1 MIEVGNIM
9 KKNIKKISL
18 LLILGMVAIGSGYWF
33 SYGRYFQTTDN
44 AYVTNDITKLSART
58 TGVVMESYIHNN
70 QLVKKGQLL
79 AVLDNRDQLVALQ
92 KMQANVQQVS
102 SEIDNAK
109 AEYQMQLS
117 KVAEF
122 QSQSKL
128 DLANE
133 AYTKQQY
140 QRYLALLKKKF
151 VAQGDVDNEQL
162 KYTQADIQYKKD
174 NQSLKTQQDQL
185 KVLDSK
191 VKQSQASL
199 SEAQANLE
207 QAKLDLSYTR
217 IMSPIDG
224 VISDRSE
231 QVGTMIQSGETIA
244 SIVSAKPVWIVA
256 NFKETQRSRMKVGQA
271 VEIHLDA
278 YSDTTFQGKVVS
290 VSPATG
296 STFALLPLDNATGNF
311 TKVVQRLPVRV
322 AFNQPQHLASGLS
335 ATVTV
340 DTRS

>member
-1 MIEVGNIM
+1 MM

-18 LLILGMVAIGSGYWF
+18 LVLLGAFVLGGVYWF

-58 TGVVMESYIHNN
+58 SGVVVASYIHDN
-70 QLVKKGQLL
+70 QVVKKGQLL
-79 AVLDNRDQLVALQ
+79 LVLDDRDQKVTLQ
-92 KMQANVQQVS
+92 RMQANVEQVL

-122 QSQSKL
+122 QSQTKL

-133 AYTKQQY
+133 GYTKQQY
-140 QRYLALLKKKF
+140 QRYLALLKKHF
-151 VAQGDVDNEQL
+151 VAQGDVDNEEL
-162 KYTQADIQYKKD
+162 KYTQAKIQYKKD
-174 NQSLKTQQDQL
+174 SQSLKTQQDQL
-185 KVLDSK
+185 AVLASN

-199 SEAQANLE
+199 SEVKANLE
-207 QAKLDLSYTR
+207 QAKLDLSYTQ
-217 IMSPIDG
+217 IVSPIDG

-231 QVGTMIQSGETIA
+231 QVGTMVQSGETIA

-256 NFKETQRSRMKVGQA
+256 NFKETQRAQMSVGQG
-271 VEIHLDA
+271 VQINLDA
-278 YSDTTFQGKVVS
+278 YPDKTFYGKVS
-290 VSPATG
+290 SLSPATG
-296 STFALLPLDNATGNF
+296 STFALLPVDNATGNF
-311 TKVVQRLPVRV
+311 TKVVQRLPVRI
-322 AFNQPQHLASGLS
+322 AFDHVQHLASGLS

>member
-1 MIEVGNIM
+1 M
-9 KKNIKKISL
+9 KKNVKKISFL
-18 LLILGMVAIGSGYWF
+18 VFVGLIALGGVYWF

-58 TGVVMESYIHNN
+58 SGVVTQSFIHDN
-70 QLVKKGQLL
+70 QVVKKGQLL
-79 AVLDNRDQLVALQ
+79 LVLDDRDQKVALQ
-92 KMQANVQQVS
+92 KMQANVEQAL

-122 QSQSKL
+122 QSQTKL

-133 AYTKQQY
+133 GYTQQQY
-140 QRYLALLKKKF
+140 QRYMALLKKHF

-162 KYTQADIQYKKD
+162 KYTQAKIQYRKD
-174 NQSLKTQQDQL
+174 SQSLKTQQDQL
-185 KVLDSK
+185 QVLASN

-199 SEAQANLE
+199 SEVKANLE
-207 QAKLDLSYTR
+207 QAKLNLSYTR
-217 IMSPIDG
+217 IVSPIDG

-231 QVGTMIQSGETIA
+231 QVGTMVQSGETIA

-256 NFKETQRSRMKVGQA
+256 NFKETQRAQMKVGQN
-271 VEIHLDA
+271 VKINLDA
-278 YSDTTFQGKVVS
+278 YPDKTFYGKVSS

-296 STFALLPLDNATGNF
+296 STFALLPVDNATGNF
-311 TKVVQRLPVRV
+311 TKVVQRLPVRIT
-322 AFNQPQHLASGLS
+322 FDHTQHLASGLS

-340 DTRS
+340 DTRDT